1 MPLPAAKQ
9 AVLRPSAAAAG
20 SRGAALSALE
30 LEDSRPLLSG
40 KLASRSTDSKEPSS
54 KPARTSRRAWAACA
68 ALVAVYLSA
77 YLVGL
82 QGGSHSRDL
91 AFINAHLNA
100 IGRSIVVAIAAFTAA
115 LWATRLVGSAAWT
128 ARAALAAVH
137 VLLLVV
143 DHGQDFQYHGFYN
156 WCAPVHCGVAGWV
169 RWLCSDADQHACWW
183 RPNRLTACLT
193 LQPPTCRRVL
203 FLIIATPLN
212 LALLGLFLWYTSM
225 KPRRFYLSLAGSA
238 GAAALIVALALV
250 HFQHLVRAR
259 LVGW

>member
-20 SRGAALSALE
+20 IRGAALSALE

-54 KPARTSRRAWAACA
+54 KTARTSRRAWAACA

-128 ARAALAAVH
+128 ARGALAAVH

-156 WCAPVHCGVAGWV
+156 WCAPVHCGVAGFGDCAAMQMPTDMPAGGGPTDEPPASPSN
-169 RWLCSDADQHACWW
+169 RRHAAGCCSSSSPLPSTWRCWACSSG
-183 RPNRLTACLT
+183 T
-193 LQPPTCRRVL
+193 LQ
-203 FLIIATPLN
+203 
-212 LALLGLFLWYTSM
+212 
-225 KPRRFYLSLAGSA
+225 
-238 GAAALIVALALV
+238 
-250 HFQHLVRAR
+250 
-259 LVGW
+259 